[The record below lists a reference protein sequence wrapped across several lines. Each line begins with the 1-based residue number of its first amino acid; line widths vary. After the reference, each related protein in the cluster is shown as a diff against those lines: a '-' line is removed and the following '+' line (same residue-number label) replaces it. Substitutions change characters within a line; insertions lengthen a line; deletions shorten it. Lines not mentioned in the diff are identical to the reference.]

1 MDFKAKVFLGVCMSA
16 LVAWP
21 AQTFAVSAE
30 TYQAVQQ
37 ASKAKGTVVDKD
49 GVPVIGASIRVK
61 GGQAAAVTDF
71 DGNFTIDAADG
82 AVLTVS
88 YIGYV
93 TQEVTASTKAP
104 LQITLQEDNATLDEV
119 VVVGYG
125 VQKKKL
131 VTGATVQVNGDDIQ
145 KLNTTSALGA
155 LQSQTPGVNIV
166 SASGQPGEGYKVNIR
181 GAGTNGSTTPLY
193 IIDGIEGDINT
204 ISPADIESVDV
215 LKDAASAAIYGARA
229 ANGVILVTTKQGKAG
244 KMQVSYDGYIGWQNV
259 YKMPELLNAKQYM
272 EVMDEVSV
280 AGGGQPYNWTYY
292 MTQAQYDAYMNGS
305 DKGTDWMDAIRNK
318 NAITTSHAVNIAGG
332 SEFSK
337 FSTGISYMKQEGTL
351 GKPAAS
357 DYSRFT
363 IRLNS
368 EHVLWRKGDLD
379 IITFGENLYY
389 NHNERSGIY
398 TNGLYSNNISEMLR
412 QNPLIPVYNSNGE
425 YFGYDDLKAA
435 GWFGFNPYSTN
446 PVAKMTYTDQ
456 GNNIS
461 KNYSLSAVGYL
472 KIQPIKNLTYK
483 FQAGYKHS
491 AYSYR
496 RYNGIYHLNDVGDQR
511 TDDEVQQSMGTGWSW
526 SVENTLN
533 YKFDAKAH
541 HFDILLG
548 QSFQKSGYG
557 MGEDISATA
566 SSMLFSDWMHAYL
579 SNSLAANPREATG
592 APWGDNALS
601 SFFGRVNYDW
611 NETYM
616 ASLIMRADGS
626 SNFARGHRW
635 GTFPSASLGWVMTN
649 EKWMQGTQGWLDF
662 LKLRASWG
670 QNGNCNIANFNYV
683 SMVAFDMYGRY
694 PFGNSKDGVTQ
705 GGYAVNLP
713 NEDVTWETSEQWD
726 FGIDARFFDQRL
738 SLAADYY
745 IKNTKDLLIQ
755 APILDSY
762 GLDAPYVN
770 GGDVRNSGFEIGLG
784 WNDHEG
790 DFNYSVNLNVAYN
803 KNEVTKI
810 NNRNGYIEGESNIL
824 ANNTAPIYRMEE
836 GHPIGYFYGYKTEGV
851 IQNNDDLKAYLD
863 NNCKGDA
870 ANSLQG
876 NSIQPGDLKFA
887 DVNHDGVI
895 TDADKTEIGDPHP
908 DFTGSIGFS
917 CSYKG
922 WDLSITTYGAF
933 GQQVMRSWRK
943 FTDNIWDNYTT
954 EVLDY
959 WHGEGTSNRYPRL
972 TSGSNTNFVQVSDI
986 YVEDA
991 DYFRLQNI
999 TIGYDFKK
1007 LWKKCPMQQ
1016 LRLYFTAQNLFTIT
1030 GYKGMD
1036 PEVGANAGVGDSW
1049 ASGIDVGYYPTPR
1062 TYMVGV
1068 NIKF

>member
-1 MDFKAKVFLGVCMSA
+1 MSA

-244 KMQVSYDGYIGWQNV
+244 RMQVSYDGYIGWQNV

-280 AGGGQPYNWTYY
+280 AGGGQPYNWTDY

-863 NNCKGDA
+863 KNCKGDA

>member
-1 MDFKAKVFLGVCMSA
+1 MSA

-280 AGGGQPYNWTYY
+280 AGGGQPYNWTDY

-863 NNCKGDA
+863 KNCKGDA